1 MLRFFWDRAQEGGRK
16 SFRFEELNPE
26 YIIPDVFDKR
36 VCDIVAKA
44 VADEAIRRGIA
55 RI

>member
-1 MLRFFWDRAQEGGRK
+1 MKIAAAKGLASAISD
-16 SFRFEELNPE
+16 EEINPE